1 MKESGYLRRGA
12 PPRTL
17 AAIVVILTLIT
28 IGMVHAVP
36 AVGKLGKL
44 GDGGWSRIV
53 GFLVAIA
60 VIVAAGRVGGWVAAG
75 GRQPR
80 VVGEMA
86 AGILLGPAL
95 LGQFAPE
102 VQSALFPADLIP
114 HLSLVAQLA
123 IICFVFL
130 LGADLPLELLR
141 GSGRRVTAL
150 AAGMVGV
157 PLACGLLLGAGLAGT
172 YRPAG
177 VGLLPFVLFIG
188 TSMSVTAF
196 PVLVRILAER
206 DLTRTRI
213 GTLGLATAGSG
224 DAVSWCLLVVVV
236 ATARGDSA
244 AAAIPTAALLV
255 AFAAVTLIV
264 LRPALR
270 HFLAMAGKNTALRR
284 CSTAVVLL
292 SAVSGAYIT
301 DWIGVHVIFGAFLIG
316 LAMPRDNRTA
326 QNLGRTVERGVNVVL
341 PLFFAVIGFS
351 LQVALLRD
359 PRDILMCV
367 LLIVTAIVSKLGA
380 TTLVARLTKLTWR
393 ESAGLGVMVNCR
405 GLTELVVVSAGLS
418 LGIIGPGLFA
428 AFVAMTLVTTIMTG
442 PLLRRLKLDK
452 AEPDAGVPVGKAV

>member
-1 MKESGYLRRGA
+1 M
-12 PPRTL
+12 
-17 AAIVVILTLIT
+17 VVISALIAL
-28 IGMVHAVP
+28 GLVHAVP
-36 AVGKLGKL
+36 QVGKLGKL
-44 GDGGWSRIV
+44 ADGGWFRV
-53 GFLVAIA
+53 AGFLVAIA
-60 VIVAAGRVGGWVAAG
+60 VIVGAGRLGGWVAARC
-75 GRQPR
+75 RQPR

-86 AGILLGPAL
+86 AGIFLGPAL
-95 LGQFAPE
+95 LGQFAPKL
-102 VQSALFPADLIP
+102 QRTLFPADLVP

-123 IICFVFL
+123 IVCFVFL
-130 LGADLPLELLR
+130 LGADLPVELLR

-177 VGLLPFVLFIG
+177 VTLVPFVLFIG

-206 DLTRTRI
+206 DLIRTRI
-213 GTLGLATAGSG
+213 GTLGLATAGTG

-244 AAAIPTAALLV
+244 AAAIPTAALLI

-264 LRPALR
+264 LRPAFR
-270 HFLAMAGKNTALRR
+270 RILALAGKNTALRR
-284 CSTAVVLL
+284 CVTAIVLL

-301 DWIGVHVIFGAFLIG
+301 DWIGVHVIFGAFMVG
-316 LAMPRDNRTA
+316 LAMPRDNAVAHR
-326 QNLGRTVERGVNVVL
+326 LGRTIGRGVTVVL

-351 LQVALLRD
+351 LQVAFLRN
-359 PRDILMCV
+359 PRD
-367 LLIVTAIVSKLGA
+367 LLLAALVIGVATTSKLGA
-380 TTLVARLTKLTWR
+380 TTLVARLTGLNWR

-418 LGIIGPGLFA
+418 LGIIGPDLFA

-442 PLLRRLKLDK
+442 PLLRRLKL
-452 AEPDAGVPVGKAV
+452 EPAVERGGTA